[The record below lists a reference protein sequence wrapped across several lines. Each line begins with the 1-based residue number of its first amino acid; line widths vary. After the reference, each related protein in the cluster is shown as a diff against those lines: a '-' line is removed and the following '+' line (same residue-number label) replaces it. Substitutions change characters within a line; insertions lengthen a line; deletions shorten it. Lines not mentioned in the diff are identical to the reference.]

1 MKIKQIAAACL
12 LFAAGAAVSGEC
24 PRSID
29 WNLAQDIASGVKY
42 VCVNMDEPREMAGH
56 IVRVDLK
63 TPGIRVTGTRRAPEW
78 GKPMPDYTKKKM
90 PIDTARQ
97 TTRDF
102 LEEYR
107 ANGTNMVFAVN
118 TSAWRPWEKPHNHK
132 YGKFINFLVS
142 GGEVVSNSRRR
153 CPMLVVFTNNV
164 AVGTNRLD
172 TADVKSVA
180 VAHPGY
186 DIESI
191 LENGKVVKSKKKQY
205 TPAIAPRT
213 AMGVSADGRYVY
225 ALVVDGRQKGYSVGA
240 ELSDLAR
247 ILRAAGADDA
257 VNMDGGGSS
266 TIAFW
271 DGSKN
276 ETVIPNRHD
285 AQRKNYRAVAANMGF
300 YFEAR

>member
-1 MKIKQIAAACL
+1 MKIKYLFFAVAAAVAI
-12 LFAAGAAVSGEC
+12 FAQADKC
-24 PRSID
+24 PASLD
-29 WNLAQDIASGVKY
+29 WSKAENIANGVKY
-42 VCVNMDEPREMAGH
+42 LCVNMDEPREMAAH
-56 IVRVDLK
+56 LVRVDLK

-78 GKPMPDYTKKKM
+78 GKPMPDYKKKKM
-90 PIDTARQ
+90 PIDTVRQ

-142 GGEVVSNSRRR
+142 GGEVVSNSRKR
-153 CPMLVVFTNNV
+153 CPMLLVFTNNI
-164 AVGTNRLD
+164 AVVTNNLKR
-172 TADVKSVA
+172 ADVPSVA

-186 DIESI
+186 DIELI
-191 LENGKVVKSKKKQY
+191 LENGKIVRPKKKQF
-205 TPAIAPRT
+205 TPAVAPRT
-213 AMGVSADGRYVY
+213 AMGVSANGRYVY

-266 TIAFW
+266 TIALW

-300 YFEAR
+300 YFEN

>member
-24 PRSID
+24 PKSID
-29 WNLAQDIASGVKY
+29 WNSAQDIASGVKY

-142 GGEVVSNSRRR
+142 GGEVVSNSRR
-153 CPMLVVFTNNV
+153 
-164 AVGTNRLD
+164 
-172 TADVKSVA
+172 
-180 VAHPGY
+180 
-186 DIESI
+186 
-191 LENGKVVKSKKKQY
+191 
-205 TPAIAPRT
+205 PAIAPRT

>member
-1 MKIKQIAAACL
+1 MKTNLMVAACL
-12 LFAAGAAVSGEC
+12 LFAAGAANAGGC
-24 PRSID
+24 PKSID
-29 WNLAQDIASGVKY
+29 WNSAQDVAAGVKY
-42 VCVNMDEPREMAGH
+42 VCVNFDEPREMASH
-56 IVRVDLK
+56 LVRVDLR
-63 TPGIRVTGTRRAPEW
+63 TPGLRVAGTRRAPDW

-164 AVGTNRLD
+164 AVVTNRLD

-186 DIESI
+186 DIELI
-191 LENGKVVKSKKKQY
+191 LENGKVVKPKKKQF
-205 TPAIAPRT
+205 TPAVAPRT

-266 TIAFW
+266 TIALW

-285 AQRKNYRAVAANMGF
+285 AQRKNYRAVAANIGF
-300 YFEAR
+300 YFEAP

>member
-1 MKIKQIAAACL
+1 MKINLMVAASL
-12 LFAAGAAVSGEC
+12 LFAAGAAIAGEC
-24 PRSID
+24 PKSID
-29 WNLAQDIASGVKY
+29 WNSAQDIAAGVKY
-42 VCVNMDEPREMAGH
+42 LCVKIDEPREMASH
-56 IVRVDLK
+56 LVRVDLR
-63 TPGIRVTGTRRAPEW
+63 TPGMRVTGTRRALGW

-90 PIDTARQ
+90 PIDTLRQ
-97 TTRDF
+97 TTREF

-142 GGEVVSNSRRR
+142 GGEVVSNTRKL
-153 CPMLVVFTNNV
+153 CPMLVIFTNNV
-164 AVGTNRLD
+164 AIVTNKLD
-172 TADVKSVA
+172 SADVPSVA

-191 LENGKVVKSKKKQY
+191 LADGKIVKPHKKQY

-266 TIAFW
+266 TIVLW
-271 DGSKN
+271 DGARD
-276 ETVIPNRHD
+276 EAVIPNHHD
-285 AQRKNYRAVAANMGF
+285 AKGKNYRAVAANMGF
-300 YFEAR
+300 YFEK